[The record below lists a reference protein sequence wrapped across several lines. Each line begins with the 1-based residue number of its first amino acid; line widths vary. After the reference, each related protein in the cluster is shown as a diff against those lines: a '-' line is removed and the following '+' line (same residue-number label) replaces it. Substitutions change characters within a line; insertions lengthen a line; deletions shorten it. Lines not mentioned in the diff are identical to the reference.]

1 MFELILN
8 PKKGERKPWSL
19 FLVGLFYSALA
30 LLFVNWVFLGN
41 PVFME
46 STSILIITFT
56 VILSIPFV
64 YYVFRIE
71 EEKDVFEKEKHFLVK
86 NHGKAIAA
94 LMWLFL
100 GYLVAF
106 SVLYVVLPKNIVA
119 YDFKAQIEQYCII
132 NSNNV
137 QDCVARYGI
146 GGAITNE
153 ISGLSMEEKQNRVI
167 NIFVNNIFVLIFCL
181 VFSLAFGAGAIFILA
196 WNASVI
202 AAAMGIFSKATLSE
216 LPLAFGRYM
225 LHGIPEI
232 LAYFIGALAGGIIS
246 IAIVRH
252 DWRDERFWII
262 LQDSLDLIVLSII
275 ILIIAAL
282 MEVFIT
288 PAIF

>member
-8 PKKGERKPWSL
+8 PKSGERKPWSL
-19 FLVGLFYSALA
+19 FLVGMFYSALA
-30 LLFVNWVFLGN
+30 LFFVNWVFLGN

-46 STSILIITFT
+46 YTSILIITFT

-64 YYVFRIE
+64 YYLFKIE
-71 EEKDVFEKEKHFLVK
+71 EEKDIFEKEKHFLVK
-86 NHGKAIAA
+86 SHGKAITA

-106 SVLYVVLPKNIVA
+106 AILYVVLPKNVVA
-119 YDFKAQIEQYCII
+119 HDFKAQIEQYCTI

-146 GGAITNE
+146 GGAAIG
-153 ISGLSMEEKQNRVI
+153 IQSLSMEEKQNRVI

-202 AAAMGIFSKATLSE
+202 ATAMGIFSKATLSE

-246 IAIVRH
+246 LAIVRH

-262 LQDSLDLIVLSII
+262 LQDSLDLIVLSIV
-275 ILIIAAL
+275 ILIIASL